1 MPSLGENVPD
11 YYQLIDETPGGHSAD
26 LNSGSFRAPEIFV
39 CYRRGRDRPPLL
51 DIGVLYDGKERLTPD
66 SQVVEFTP
74 NGHSA
79 NVNNTHNSAV
89 YLTYK
94 RATEV
99 SPPNEKVVMD
109 LCVIVTTKGMEL
121 DKHRGRGTRGAR
133 GANALPPPKISD
145 FTNKILPENDFS
157 KIL

>member
-1 MPSLGENVPD
+1 MLSQNVKNINIRKIIFFCFIYLFFQVIVPSLGENVPD
-11 YYQLIDETPGGHSAD
+11 YYQLIDQTPGGHSAD
-26 LNSGSFRAPEIFV
+26 LNSGSFRAPEVFV

-109 LCVIVTTKGMEL
+109 LCVIVTTKGMNIIY
-121 DKHRGRGTRGAR
+121 K
-133 GANALPPPKISD
+133 NC
-145 FTNKILPENDFS
+145 
-157 KIL
+157 

>member
-1 MPSLGENVPD
+1 MAVV
-11 YYQLIDETPGGHSAD
+11 TKK
-26 LNSGSFRAPEIFV
+26 
-39 CYRRGRDRPPLL
+39 CYLSNIQRLFYFISIL
-51 DIGVLYDGKERLTPD
+51 DIGVLYDGKERVTPD
-66 SQVVEFTP
+66 SQIVEFTP

-109 LCVIVTTKGMEL
+109 LCVIVTTKGVTLRDHSQTML
-121 DKHRGRGTRGAR
+121 T
-133 GANALPPPKISD
+133 I
-145 FTNKILPENDFS
+145 F
-157 KIL
+157 